1 MPDNSKTSYIGLTG
15 ENCFLKN
22 ITVEKTGN
30 MISEGDIRKIVG
42 RLSYIDRIESDIPNI
57 QIDHNR
63 YASTDGIH
71 IKDELL
77 INFHT
82 MSLPSA
88 DLVWHCPYIILFYS
102 EDKMVGGKGYREYA
116 LIKIN
121 GEVSGDSNYAENR
134 FYMKK
139 GDTFAGWDDWKMR
152 NKEGLE
158 CSVHLIKKGNKIILT
173 TSNLGI
179 AIENTTIIGKGAGE
193 VYAAITGDQVA
204 VTDIRIR

>member
-1 MPDNSKTSYIGLTG
+1 
-15 ENCFLKN
+15 
-22 ITVEKTGN
+22 
-30 MISEGDIRKIVG
+30 
-42 RLSYIDRIESDIPNI
+42 
-57 QIDHNR
+57 
-63 YASTDGIH
+63 
-71 IKDELL
+71 
-77 INFHT
+77 

-88 DLVWHCPYIILFYS
+88 DLVWHCPYIVLFNS
-102 EDKMVGGKGYREYA
+102 ENKKIGGKGYLEYA

-139 GDTFAGWDDWKMR
+139 GDTFAGWDDWKQK
-152 NKEGLE
+152 NKSGLE
-158 CSVHLIKKGNKIILT
+158 CSVHIVKKGNKIILT

-179 AIENTTIIGKGAGE
+179 DIENTTIIEKGAGE